1 MGISESEQIT
11 PGHWQP
17 QFEVQAKSSHSQQYH
32 YDLCLRH
39 KGFVFL
45 LGVETLHRVG
55 KPNLLQFSP
64 STSCSLAKLSSP
76 ICIDRF
82 LHSNK
87 LNLLLQNA
95 AATVLG
101 ENLRCILFW
110 RHSFIES
117 MVVAWVD
124 GVRKWIPVR
133 QSWLELAG
141 VFIAFFE
148 QNEVALLGP
157 GMHVML
163 YVVFCAVECIRKAVR
178 HHPLQTTNS
187 TLSLNLRAL
196 FMIRAAGCQRE
207 PILLIFFTMPSMGM
221 AKWLA
226 EAVAWALQHCWP
238 ETQDTLIS
246 AHRNPLP

>member
-1 MGISESEQIT
+1 
-11 PGHWQP
+11 
-17 QFEVQAKSSHSQQYH
+17 
-32 YDLCLRH
+32 
-39 KGFVFL
+39 
-45 LGVETLHRVG
+45 
-55 KPNLLQFSP
+55 
-64 STSCSLAKLSSP
+64 
-76 ICIDRF
+76 
-82 LHSNK
+82 
-87 LNLLLQNA
+87 
-95 AATVLG
+95 
-101 ENLRCILFW
+101 
-110 RHSFIES
+110 

-207 PILLIFFTMPSMGM
+207 PILLIFFYNCQ
-221 AKWLA
+221 
-226 EAVAWALQHCWP
+226 AWEWQNGLPRLWPGHCSTAGQKP
-238 ETQDTLIS
+238 KIL
-246 AHRNPLP
+246 

>member
-1 MGISESEQIT
+1 
-11 PGHWQP
+11 
-17 QFEVQAKSSHSQQYH
+17 
-32 YDLCLRH
+32 
-39 KGFVFL
+39 
-45 LGVETLHRVG
+45 
-55 KPNLLQFSP
+55 
-64 STSCSLAKLSSP
+64 
-76 ICIDRF
+76 
-82 LHSNK
+82 
-87 LNLLLQNA
+87 
-95 AATVLG
+95 
-101 ENLRCILFW
+101 
-110 RHSFIES
+110 